1 MTESIITISV
11 AGLVAG
17 IIFSMPIAGPI
28 SILITTN
35 ALKGKAP
42 YCNRV
47 NLGASFGTFTYV
59 FFAVY
64 GLTKLYPYYKPAVP
78 YLFCFCSLFLLFLG
92 FKTFRTKLDFEHIED
107 KNHIT
112 EKVNKIGKGGFYT
125 GCMIN
130 FLNPSLFIGWL
141 TSTFLV
147 ISFVSSLG
155 FNTGGLDIYVKQSVE
170 EISSLNSS
178 AAEDLKEISADNYE
192 AARNKIT
199 PNTEEHQNDGFPRYF
214 HLLISLL
221 YALFITAGSIV
232 WFYLLVIMISRFRKT
247 INKKFLTVFVR
258 GLGVILSFFGLY
270 FGYLASEMLFNL
282 KI

>member
-11 AGLVAG
+11 AGLMAG

-28 SILITTN
+28 SVLITTN

-92 FKTFRTKLDFEHIED
+92 FKTFKTKLDIEHIED

-112 EKVNKIGKGGFYT
+112 EKANKIGKGGFYT

-155 FNTGGLDIYVKQSVE
+155 FNTGGLDIYVKQSVK

-178 AAEDLKEISADNYE
+178 AAEDLKEISAGNSE
-192 AARNKIT
+192 AAMNIKVQDT
-199 PNTEEHQNDGFPRYF
+199 GENQNNRFPRYF
-214 HLLISLL
+214 HLVISLL
-221 YALFITAGSIV
+221 YALFITAGSLA
-232 WFYLLVIMISRFRKT
+232 WFYFLVLIIGRFRKT
-247 INKKFLTVFVR
+247 INTKFLTVFVK
-258 GLGVILSFFGLY
+258 GLGVVLSFFGLY

-282 KI
+282 KF

>member
-11 AGLVAG
+11 AGLLAG

-35 ALKGKAP
+35 ALKGRMP

-78 YLFCFCSLFLLFLG
+78 YLFCFCCLFLLFLG
-92 FKTFRTKLDFEHIED
+92 LKIFRTKLDIEHIED
-107 KNHIT
+107 KSHIT
-112 EKVNKIGKGGFYT
+112 EKVKKIGKGGFYT

-130 FLNPSLFIGWL
+130 FLNPTLFIGWL

-155 FNTGGLDIYVKQSVE
+155 FNTGGLDIYVNESVK
-170 EISSLNSS
+170 EISNLNSS
-178 AAEDLKEISADNYE
+178 ATDDLKELSAGNNETDSNIEKNNTSKDNFK
-192 AARNKIT
+192 R
-199 PNTEEHQNDGFPRYF
+199 FPKHF
-214 HLLISLL
+214 HLFISLL
-221 YALFITAGSIV
+221 YAIFITAGSLA
-232 WFYLLVIMISRFRKT
+232 WFYFLVYIIGRFRKN
-247 INKKFLTVFVR
+247 INIKFLTLFVK
-258 GLGVILSFFGLY
+258 GLGIVLCFFGIY